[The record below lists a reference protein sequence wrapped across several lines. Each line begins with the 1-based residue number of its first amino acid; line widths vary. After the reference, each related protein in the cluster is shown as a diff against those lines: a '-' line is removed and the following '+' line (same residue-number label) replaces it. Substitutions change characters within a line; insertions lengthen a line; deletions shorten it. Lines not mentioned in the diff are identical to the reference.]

1 MWDQIC
7 GFSGVVRLGRLLAWD
22 FENVLKILTECL
34 ARGDS
39 DPAKH
44 PDRVDSVR
52 GNRSGICQDG
62 GVRGQ
67 DVDHR
72 HGCQDVVLLL
82 LAGSVQR
89 AGDR

>member
-1 MWDQIC
+1 VAFL
-7 GFSGVVRLGRLLAWD
+7 GAVRLGRLLAWD
-22 FENVLKILTECL
+22 FEDVLEILTECL

-39 DPAKH
+39 DLAKH

-52 GNRSGICQDG
+52 GNRSRICQNA

-67 DVDHR
+67 DADHR
-72 HGCQDVVLLL
+72 HGCQDAVLLL